1 MSTLLLRLAAP
12 LQAWGTDSK
21 FEVRD
26 TGREP
31 SKSGVVGLLAAAL
44 GRRRDADLS
53 DLNALRFGVRVD
65 QEGKLLRDFHTARSA
80 DKSYVTSRY
89 YLVDACFLVGLEGER
104 AFLQQLADA
113 LKHPC
118 FPLFL
123 GRRSCP
129 PSQPLFPYDP
139 QDPKKK
145 LEAIV
150 EKDLISAL
158 REESWQASMYMQKKL
173 SRYEASSKLRI
184 RVDALPGEQG
194 AAKIRDSAY
203 SFDPHHRQYGY
214 RNVIEPNSVVLTWE
228 HDSHDSHDPMEE
240 LR

>member
-26 TGREP
+26 AGREP

-44 GRRRDADLS
+44 GRRRDEDLS

-65 QEGKLLRDFHTARSA
+65 QEGRLLKDFHMAHSVDDSFRT
-80 DKSYVTSRY
+80 TRY
-89 YLVDACFLVGLEGER
+89 YLADACFLVGLEGER

-113 LKHPC
+113 LKHPY

-139 QDPKKK
+139 LDTKKK

-150 EKDLISAL
+150 EKDLLSAL
-158 REESWQASMYMQKKL
+158 REEQWQASEHMQKKL
-173 SRYEASSKLRI
+173 EASSKLRI
-184 RVDALPGEQG
+184 RVDALPNEIG

-203 SFDPHHRQYGY
+203 SFDPHHRRYGY
-214 RNVIEPNSVVLTWE
+214 RNVIEPDSVVLPQKC
-228 HDSHDSHDPMEE
+228 DSHDSHDPMEE

>member
-26 TGREP
+26 TEREP

-44 GRRRDADLS
+44 GRRRDANLS

-80 DKSYVTSRY
+80 DKSYITNRY
-89 YLVDACFLVGLEGER
+89 YLADACFLVGLEGER

-113 LKHPC
+113 LKHPR
-118 FPLFL
+118 FPLYL

-139 QDPKKK
+139 QDPTKK
-145 LEAIV
+145 LEEIV
-150 EKDLISAL
+150 EKDLLSAL
-158 REESWQASMYMQKKL
+158 REESWQASTYMQKKL
-173 SRYEASSKLRI
+173 SRYEVNSKLRI
-184 RVDALPGEQG
+184 RVDALPSEKG
-194 AAKIRDSAY
+194 AAKIRDSVR

-214 RNVIEPNSVVLTWE
+214 RNVIESDSVVLMWE